1 MAAVTFSS
9 DFEAQENKA
18 HHCFHCFP
26 IYLPWSDRIGCH
38 DLHFSFLFSSFTL
51 IKRLFSSSSLSAIRV
66 VLSANLRLLIFLPAI
81 LIPTYALSNPAFH
94 LMYSVYKLNSRVT
107 IYSLEVL
114 LSQFGISSCSMS
126 GSNCWFL
133 TCIHLSQEAGN
144 VVWYSHLFKKSPL
157 LVIHTVKSFSI
168 VNEAEIDVF
177 LELSCFFDDPTY
189 VSNLISD
196 S

>member
-9 DFEAQENKA
+9 DFEAQENSA

-26 IYLPWSDRIGCH
+26 IYLLWSDRTGCY
-38 DLHFSFLFSSFTL
+38 DLRFSFLLSSFTL
-51 IKRLFSSSSLSAIRV
+51 IKRLFSYSSLSAIRV
-66 VLSANLRLLIFLPAI
+66 VLSANLRLLIFLPTI

-114 LSQFGISSCSMS
+114 LSQFGISPCSMS

-133 TCIHLSQEAGN
+133 TCIHVSQEAGK
-144 VVWYSHLFKKSPL
+144 VVWYSHLFKKSP
-157 LVIHTVKSFSI
+157 
-168 VNEAEIDVF
+168 
-177 LELSCFFDDPTY
+177 
-189 VSNLISD
+189 
-196 S
+196 